1 MDYLKLVPT
10 EYYLYGI
17 IAFLLIG
24 IILGFTKTI
33 VVYRDYAD
41 LTLVFMLVLAPLGVY
56 GLIGDKVENDIIR
69 IVLLIIEII
78 IILLILIKTYIDNH
92 NIFKTILAFITKI
105 PLGVIFAIY
114 LVNLI
119 SPGGNSKGEKI
130 KSRGISGIV
139 LIFLA
144 PILYGLVR
152 NRVWSHKS

>member
-17 IAFLLIG
+17 IAFFLIG

-105 PLGVIFAIY
+105 PLGVIF
-114 LVNLI
+114 
-119 SPGGNSKGEKI
+119 G
-130 KSRGISGIV
+130 
-139 LIFLA
+139 
-144 PILYGLVR
+144 
-152 NRVWSHKS
+152 